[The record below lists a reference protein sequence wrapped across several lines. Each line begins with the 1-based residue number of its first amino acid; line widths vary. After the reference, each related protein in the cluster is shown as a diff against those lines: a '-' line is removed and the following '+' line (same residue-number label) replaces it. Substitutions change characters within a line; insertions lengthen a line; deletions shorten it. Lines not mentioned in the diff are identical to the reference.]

1 MPERQDDR
9 RWLWI
14 TLVLSS
20 VSIVAVVF
28 AFWELVENQFFRD
41 LDYVSLHYL
50 YISRSIASSLLLAIW
65 AAWYVLHYRRQA
77 EEELRRSRE
86 RYRGLL
92 ELSPAAVVLYDRDM
106 IVVEWNKAAERLYGV
121 DRDDVIGRPL
131 PSVAPADRIE
141 LAERMAQ
148 VESGKTVLDYE
159 TTRRDL
165 ADQPFEVQ
173 LSLLPF
179 VEGNRT
185 LFLEVTQDI
194 RERVRLRQALLQL
207 EKLSTMGKMAA
218 GTAHHLNTPLASA
231 LLRLEMMQDLCPKPD
246 CVGAGVSSAQLAR
259 SAADEGPLAKACAVK
274 MHDHLSHMNSSL
286 GFCQQFV
293 RRLLDFARPPRSIR
307 QPEEMSGVVEAVVG
321 FLSPSVT
328 SRQIALH
335 TGIEALRNTRVLGDR
350 NQLETLLLILMSN
363 ALDAL
368 PPGGTLRIAA
378 TGGPQSVTI
387 SVSDNGCGIREQDLA
402 HVFEPFFTTKPAG
415 KGTGLGLPIAQGI
428 VTEHGGAIAIEST
441 VGSGTTVRVQLPV
454 HQPVV
459 DEVLV

>member
-106 IVVEWNKAAERLYGV
+106 IVVEWNKAAERLYGI
-121 DRDDVIGRPL
+121 DREEVIGHPL
-131 PSVAPADRIE
+131 PSISTDNRIE
-141 LAERMAQ
+141 LAELMAQ
-148 VESGKTVLDYE
+148 VESGKPVLDHE
-159 TTRRDL
+159 TVRRD
-165 ADQPFEVQ
+165 AHDESFEVQ

-179 VEGNRT
+179 VEGSRT

-231 LLRLEMMQDLCPKPD
+231 LLRLEMMQDKCPNDPERA
-246 CVGAGVSSAQLAR
+246 CSVS
-259 SAADEGPLAKACAVK
+259 
-274 MHDHLSHMNSSL
+274 MHDHLSHMNNSL
-286 GFCQQFV
+286 GFCKEFV
-293 RRLLDFARPPRSIR
+293 RRLLDFARPPRSVR
-307 QPEEMSGVVEAVVG
+307 QPEEMAGVVEAVIG
-321 FLSPSVT
+321 FLSPSIT
-328 SRQIALH
+328 SRQIALQ
-335 TGIEALRNTRVLGDR
+335 TSLDGLRNARVLGDR
-350 NQLETLLLILMSN
+350 NQLETLLLILVSN
-363 ALDAL
+363 AIDAL
-368 PPGGTLRIAA
+368 PAGGTLKIAA
-378 TGGPQSVTI
+378 TASEHMVALSVT
-387 SVSDNGCGIREQDLA
+387 DNGCGIRPQDLP
-402 HVFEPFFTTKPAG
+402 HVFEPFFTTKPTG

-428 VTEHGGAIAIEST
+428 VVEHGGTIAIEST
-441 VGSGTTVRVQLPV
+441 QGVGTVVRMQLPMYL
-454 HQPVV
+454 PVV
-459 DEVLV
+459 EEVLA

>member
-1 MPERQDDR
+1 MPERLDDR

-50 YISRSIASSLLLAIW
+50 YISRSIASSLLLAVW
-65 AAWYVLHYRRQA
+65 AAWYVLHYRRQV

-92 ELSPAAVVLYDRDM
+92 ELSPAAVALYDRNLV
-106 IVVEWNKAAERLYGV
+106 VVEWNKAAERLYGAQ
-121 DRDDVIGRPL
+121 RNDVLGHAL
-131 PSVAPADRIE
+131 PSTAAGGQAE
-141 LAERMAQ
+141 LAELMAQ
-148 VESGKTVLDYE
+148 VESGAPVLDRE
-159 TTRRDL
+159 TTRRD
-165 ADQPFEVQ
+165 ARGETFEVQ

-231 LLRLEMMQDLCPKPD
+231 LLRLQMMQDKCPADPD
-246 CVGAGVSSAQLAR
+246 RACSGA
-259 SAADEGPLAKACAVK
+259 
-274 MHDHLSHMNSSL
+274 MHDHLAHMNSSL

-293 RRLLDFARPPRSIR
+293 RRLLDFARPPRSVR
-307 QPEEMSGVVEAVVG
+307 QPEEMASVVDAVVG
-321 FLSPSVT
+321 FLSPSMT
-328 SRQIALH
+328 TRQIALQ
-335 TGIEALRNTRVLGDR
+335 TDVAALRNTRVLGDR
-350 NQLETLLLILMSN
+350 NQLETLLLILISN
-363 ALDAL
+363 ALDAVPVSGKL
-368 PPGGTLRIAA
+368 QIAA
-378 TGGPQSVTI
+378 TADDESVSISVT
-387 SVSDNGCGIREQDLA
+387 DNGCGIRSQDLA

-428 VTEHGGAIAIEST
+428 VTEHGGTIAIEST
-441 VGSGTTVRVQLPV
+441 EGAGTTVRVQLPV
-454 HQPVV
+454 WHPVP
-459 DEVLV
+459 EAVLA

>member
-1 MPERQDDR
+1 MPERPDDR

-92 ELSPAAVVLYDRDM
+92 EVSPAAVALYDRDM
-106 IVVEWNKAAERLYGV
+106 VVVEWNKAAERLYGV
-121 DRDDVIGRPL
+121 ERDAVIGKPL
-131 PSVAPADRIE
+131 PSVAPDQRVE
-141 LAERMAQ
+141 LAEFMAQ
-148 VESGKTVLDYE
+148 VESGAPVLDRE
-159 TTRRDL
+159 TLRRD
-165 ADQPFEVQ
+165 ARGESFETQ

-231 LLRLEMMQDLCPKPD
+231 LLRLQMMQDKCPNDPD
-246 CVGAGVSSAQLAR
+246 R
-259 SAADEGPLAKACAVK
+259 ACSTA

-286 GFCQQFV
+286 GFCQSFV
-293 RRLLDFARPPRSIR
+293 RRLLDFARPPRSVR
-307 QPEEMSGVVEAVVG
+307 QPEEMTSVVEAVIG
-321 FLSPSVT
+321 FLSPAIT
-328 SRQIALH
+328 SRQIVLQSDLSALA
-335 TGIEALRNTRVLGDR
+335 GVRVLGDR
-350 NQLETLLLILMSN
+350 NQLETLLLILLSN

-368 PPGGTLRIAA
+368 PASGTLKISAG
-378 TGGPQSVTI
+378 TNDDSVLL
-387 SVSDNGCGIREQDLA
+387 SVADNGCGIAEHDLA
-402 HVFEPFFTTKPAG
+402 HIFEPFFTTKPAG

-428 VTEHGGAIAIEST
+428 VTEHGGTISIDSKQGIGT
-441 VGSGTTVRVQLPV
+441 VVRIQLPAYQGV
-454 HQPVV
+454 RE
-459 DEVLV
+459 EVTV

>member
-1 MPERQDDR
+1 MPERADDK

-77 EEELRRSRE
+77 EEELRQSRE

-92 ELSPAAVVLYDRDM
+92 EVSPAAVALYDRDM
-106 IVVEWNKAAERLYGV
+106 VVVEWNKAAERLYGV
-121 DRDDVIGRPL
+121 ERDSVIGKPL
-131 PSVAPADRIE
+131 PSIDSGHRVE
-141 LAERMAQ
+141 LVEWMAQ
-148 VESGKTVLDYE
+148 VEGGAPVLDRE
-159 TTRRDL
+159 TVRRD
-165 ADQPFEVQ
+165 ARDESFEIQ

-231 LLRLEMMQDLCPKPD
+231 LLRLQMMEDVCGKPNCVDQPALPRACATKMQDH
-246 CVGAGVSSAQLAR
+246 LA
-259 SAADEGPLAKACAVK
+259 
-274 MHDHLSHMNSSL
+274 HMNSSL
-286 GFCQQFV
+286 GFCQSFV
-293 RRLLDFARPPRSIR
+293 RRLLDFARPPRSVR
-307 QPEEMSGVVEAVVG
+307 QPEEMASVVEAVIG
-321 FLSPSVT
+321 FLSPAIT
-328 SRQIALH
+328 SRQIVLQSDLAAL
-335 TGIEALRNTRVLGDR
+335 GATRVLGDR
-350 NQLETLLLILMSN
+350 NQLETLLLILLSN

-368 PPGGTLRIAA
+368 PASGTLKVSA
-378 TGGPQSVTI
+378 TTTDDSVFLSVT
-387 SVSDNGCGIREQDLA
+387 DNGCGIAERDLA

-428 VTEHGGAIAIEST
+428 VTEHGGAISIDSKQGIGT
-441 VGSGTTVRVQLPV
+441 VVRIQLPV
-454 HQPVV
+454 FQPVV
-459 DEVLV
+459 DEVRV

>member
-50 YISRSIASSLLLAIW
+50 YISRSIASSLLLAVW

-92 ELSPAAVVLYDRDM
+92 ELSPAAVALYDRDLV
-106 IVVEWNKAAERLYGV
+106 VVEWNNAAERLYGV
-121 DRDDVIGRPL
+121 ERGQVIGRPL
-131 PSVAPADRIE
+131 PSVETENRIE
-141 LAERMAQ
+141 LAGLMTQ
-148 VESGKTVLDYE
+148 VEGGAAVLDHE
-159 TTRRDL
+159 TARVDARGES
-165 ADQPFEVQ
+165 FEVQ

-231 LLRLEMMQDLCPKPD
+231 LLRLQMMQDKCPRDPD
-246 CVGAGVSSAQLAR
+246 Q
-259 SAADEGPLAKACAVK
+259 ACSTA

-293 RRLLDFARPPRSIR
+293 RRLLDFARPPRSVR
-307 QPEEMSGVVEAVVG
+307 QPEEMAGVIEAVVG
-321 FLSPSVT
+321 FLSPSIT
-328 SRQIALH
+328 SRQISLQMSLE
-335 TGIEALRNTRVLGDR
+335 GLRNARVLGDR

-368 PPGGTLRIAA
+368 PAGGTLKIAA
-378 TGGPQSVTI
+378 TAADNSVAISVT
-387 SVSDNGCGIREQDLA
+387 DNGCGIRPQDLA
-402 HVFEPFFTTKPAG
+402 RVFEPFFTTKPTG

-428 VTEHGGAIAIEST
+428 VTEHNGSIAIESSEGVGT
-441 VGSGTTVRVQLPV
+441 VVRVQLPAYL
-454 HQPVV
+454 PVAE
-459 DEVLV
+459 EVLA